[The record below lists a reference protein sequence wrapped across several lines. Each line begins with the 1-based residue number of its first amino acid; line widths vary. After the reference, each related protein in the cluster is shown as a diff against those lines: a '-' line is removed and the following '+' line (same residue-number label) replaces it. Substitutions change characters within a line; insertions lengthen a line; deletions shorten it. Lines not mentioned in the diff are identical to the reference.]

1 MKQVR
6 MKKAKFWIALVVN
19 ILAGL
24 SPLFLWR
31 TGIWL
36 DFFMIAFG
44 FAGMAVLNFFFSRS
58 WWQTAL
64 LALPLLLYPAFC
76 YNAGMLWYYR
86 ISDDGM
92 TKVMAELF
100 TYLSAIAIVATQTA
114 AVIIKAVAERKR
126 CKRAEQSAQTEI
138 TAEAVTK

>member
-1 MKQVR
+1 
-6 MKKAKFWIALVVN
+6 MKKAKFWIALAAN

-24 SPLFLWR
+24 LPLFLWR
-31 TGIWL
+31 TGVWL
-36 DFFMIAFG
+36 DLFMVVYG

-100 TYLSAIAIVATQTA
+100 TYLSTIAIVATQTA
-114 AVIIKAVAERKR
+114 AVIIKAIVEQRKR
-126 CKRAEQSAQTEI
+126 KQAEQSAQTEI

>member
-1 MKQVR
+1 
-6 MKKAKFWIALVVN
+6 MKKAKFWIALAVN
-19 ILAGL
+19 TLVGL

-31 TGIWL
+31 TGVWL
-36 DFFMIAFG
+36 DVFMVAFG

-58 WWQTAL
+58 WRQTAL

-92 TKVMAELF
+92 TKVMAELS
-100 TYLSAIAIVATQTA
+100 TCLSAIAIVATQTA
-114 AVIIKAVAERKR
+114 AVIIKAVAERRKR
-126 CKRAEQSAQTEI
+126 KQAEQSAQTEI

>member
-1 MKQVR
+1 
-6 MKKAKFWIALVVN
+6 MKKVKFWIALAAN

-24 SPLFLWR
+24 LPLFLWR
-31 TGIWL
+31 TGVWL
-36 DFFMIAFG
+36 DLFMVVYG

-92 TKVMAELF
+92 TKAMAELF
-100 TYLSAIAIVATQTA
+100 TYLSTIAIVATQTV
-114 AVIIKAVAERKR
+114 AVIIKAVTERRKR
-126 CKRAEQSAQTEI
+126 KQAEQSAQTEI

>member
-1 MKQVR
+1 
-6 MKKAKFWIALVVN
+6 MKKVKFWIALAAN
-19 ILAGL
+19 ILAAL
-24 SPLFLWR
+24 LPLFLWR
-31 TGIWL
+31 TGVWL
-36 DFFMIAFG
+36 DLFMVVYG

-100 TYLSAIAIVATQTA
+100 TYLSAIAIVATQIV
-114 AVIIKAVAERKR
+114 AVIIKAVVERKR
-126 CKRAEQSAQTEI
+126 RKRAKQSAQTEI